1 MTQISAAL
9 VKQLREQ
16 TGSGMMDC
24 KRALS
29 ETDGDLQA
37 AQDWLRAKGIAGA
50 EKKAGRAASEGLV
63 GLSVDG
69 QRAALVEV
77 NAETDFVARNTE
89 FQAFVREV
97 ADAGLN
103 AGGDLGALSTST
115 LSGGTTVAERAIE
128 VSAKTGENIVVRRTE
143 SVIVER
149 GLIGSYVHGAV
160 APGLGR
166 IGTLVAVETDGA
178 PGGFEDFAKQLAMHV
193 AAARPQAL
201 RRDDLDPA
209 TVDRERAVL
218 IEQAKESGR
227 PDNIIEKMVEG
238 RMRKFYG
245 EVVLTEQIWVIDN
258 KSKVADI
265 LASVAEGAGVAARLS
280 GLACLVLGE
289 GVEKPVSNLA
299 AEVAGT
305 LRS

>member
-115 LSGGTTVAERAIE
+115 LSGGATVAERAIE

-178 PGGFEDFAKQLAMHV
+178 PEGFEDFAKQLAMHV

-209 TVDRERAVL
+209 AVDRERAVL

-227 PDNIIEKMVEG
+227 PDNIIEKMVDG

-265 LASVAEGAGVAARLS
+265 LASVAKGAGVAARLS

-289 GVEKPVSNLA
+289 GVEKRVSNLA

>member
-9 VKQLREQ
+9 VKQLRAQ

-63 GLSVDG
+63 GLSV
-69 QRAALVEV
+69 EV

-115 LSGGTTVAERAIE
+115 LSGGATVAERAIE